1 MHPQSWPLTHLSLP
15 SHGGS
20 RRFGIA
26 LAFTLLGACT
36 ALAQSLPDYELPPI
50 NYSATEPSNRVN
62 QIESRLV
69 AGALDL
75 RGPDDKETF
84 RRCLAAMGVSP
95 DTQVIVFSKT
105 SLQRAR
111 ISPTTPRVIYF
122 SDDCYMGWVPGGLI
136 EVALSDPR
144 LGMAFYHIDPRDPA
158 RPIHFERDADCLS
171 CHAASLTR
179 NWPGVIV
186 RSVFPDEKGEPITS
200 AGSFLIGHDSPIS
213 ERWGGWYVTGR
224 HGQERHLGNAT
235 AVERGREVTLDREAG
250 ANLTNLTRFFNPD
263 RYLAGDSDIVALMI
277 LEHQVGMHNRLIE
290 GGLRVRKWSH
300 YQESLRKELG
310 EAPTTEPTGTAQR
323 VIEGEAKRI
332 VEHLLFATE
341 VALKDGGIQGSP
353 RFPAAFRANRR
364 TDAHGRSLKDLDLHT
379 RLFTY
384 RCSYMIYSE
393 SFDHLPASLK
403 TRIAGLLHEGL
414 TATNPPAPFQHLPA
428 PERQAIREI
437 LIATK
442 PDLAAAL

>member
-1 MHPQSWPLTHLSLP
+1 MHPAARQIARVSPWLRLGAQRSALTLA
-15 SHGGS
+15 
-20 RRFGIA
+20 IA
-26 LAFTLLGACT
+26 LMGMVIAP
-36 ALAQSLPDYELPPI
+36 AQSLPDYELPPI

-62 QIESRLV
+62 QLESRLA

-75 RGPDDKETF
+75 RGPDDKETL
-84 RRCLAAMGVSP
+84 RRCLAAMGVSL
-95 DTQVIVFSKT
+95 DTQVMVFSKT
-105 SLQRAR
+105 SLQRQR
-111 ISPTTPRVIYF
+111 ISPPTPRAIYF

-179 NWPGVIV
+179 NWPGLIV
-186 RSVFPDEKGEPITS
+186 RSVFTDDRGEPITS
-200 AGSFLIGHDSPIS
+200 AGSFLIGHDSPLA

-224 HGQERHLGNAT
+224 HGQDRHLGNAT
-235 AVERGREVTLDREAG
+235 AVEHGREVTIDREAG

-290 GGLRVRKWSH
+290 GALRVRKWTH

-310 EAPTTEPTGTAQR
+310 ETPTAEPTGTAQR
-323 VIEGEAKRI
+323 VIDGEAKRI

-341 VALKDGGIQGSP
+341 VALKDGGVQGSP
-353 RFPAAFRANRR
+353 RFPPAFRANRR
-364 TDAHGRSLKDLDLHT
+364 VDAHGRSLKDLDLRT

-393 SFDHLPASLK
+393 AFEHLPPALK
-403 TRIAGLLHEGL
+403 TRIASLLHEGL
-414 TATNPPAPFQHLPA
+414 TAANPPAPFQHLPA

-437 LIATK
+437 LTATK